1 MVNPRHIFDDELK
14 NLRADLLRMG
24 TLAREAVDKSIKAL
38 INRDM
43 NLADEVIIGDDVID
57 KMDLDIEMKCM
68 ELIARQQPMA
78 RDLRTIGTILK
89 TITDLERI
97 ADHAVDIAK
106 IAKILADQPPL
117 KPYIDIPRMCELSL
131 SMLDDALKSFVNE
144 DVDLAKKMCERDD
157 LVDALYNQ
165 VFRELLTYM
174 MEDPKAVVRALYL
187 IFVARFLERVADHA
201 TNVGERVVYMVT
213 GVLKELNV

>member
-1 MVNPRHIFDDELK
+1 MISPRYGFDEELK
-14 NLRADLLRMG
+14 KLRIDLLRMG
-24 TLAREAVDKSIKAL
+24 TLAREAISNSVKAL
-38 INRDM
+38 IDRDAK
-43 NLADEVIIGDDVID
+43 LADDIIAGDDVVD

-78 RDLRTIGTILK
+78 RDLRVIGTILK

-106 IAKILADQPPL
+106 IAKILVDQPPL
-117 KPYIDIPRMCELSL
+117 KPFIDIPRMCEISL
-131 SMLDDALKSFVNE
+131 SMLDDALKSFVDE
-144 DVDLAKKMCERDD
+144 DIELAKKMCERDD

-174 MEDPKAVVRALYL
+174 MEDPKTVTRAIYL
-187 IFVARFLERVADHA
+187 ILVGRYLERVADHA

>member
-1 MVNPRHIFDDELK
+1 MVNPRHIFDEEIRR
-14 NLRADLLRMG
+14 LRTDLLRMG

-38 INRDM
+38 VNRDSS
-43 NLADEVIIGDDVID
+43 LAEEVIVGDDIID

-78 RDLRTIGTILK
+78 RDLRVIGTILK

-106 IAKILADQPPL
+106 IVKILADQPPL
-117 KPYIDIPRMCELSL
+117 KPFIDIPKMCEISL
-131 SMLDDALKSFVNE
+131 SMLDDALKAFVNE
-144 DVDLAKKMCERDD
+144 DTELARKMCERDD
-157 LVDALYNQ
+157 LVDALYDQ

-187 IFVARFLERVADHA
+187 IFIARFLERVADHA
-201 TNVGERVVYMVT
+201 TNVGERVVYMIT

>member
-1 MVNPRHIFDDELK
+1 
-14 NLRADLLRMG
+14 MG

-38 INRDM
+38 INRDT
-43 NLADEVIIGDDVID
+43 NLADEVIMGDDVID

-117 KPYIDIPRMCELSL
+117 KPYIDIPRMCDLSL

>member
-1 MVNPRHIFDDELK
+1 
-14 NLRADLLRMG
+14 MG

-38 INRDM
+38 INRDT

-117 KPYIDIPRMCELSL
+117 KPYIDIPRMCDLSL